1 MNICILFFT
10 SPECSHWSSTCA
22 HSSYHGLLE
31 TFGWRCEIYNQFKSC
46 ISVNFIAPFYSMEMV
61 QGIFNFLEN
70 SKLWI
75 NLFLKFQMDASA
87 GIEAEYHHKNNRVSL
102 TFPVSFSRRLVSQIM
117 FHSDDIQHMLG
128 TLYQS
133 CFYCALWLDINFL
146 ECYEKCRDADYDS
159 NKTDMSVKRIEKLLT
174 NSMSWVLSVVQSSN
188 KGRKVQLVT
197 NLYNIFL
204 SLSLTKS
211 FSRLSN

>member
-10 SPECSHWSSTCA
+10 CPECSHWSSTCA

-46 ISVNFIAPFYSMEMV
+46 ISVKFHWT
-61 QGIFNFLEN
+61 FLSGN
-70 SKLWI
+70 ILFSWKLKVVGI

-133 CFYCALWLDINFL
+133 CFFCALWLDRNFL

-174 NSMSWVLSVVQSSN
+174 NSMSWVLSVIQSSN

-197 NLYNIFL
+197 NLYNFF
-204 SLSLTKS
+204 KV
-211 FSRLSN
+211 FP

>member
-46 ISVNFIAPFYSMEMV
+46 ISVKFHWT
-61 QGIFNFLEN
+61 FLFHGN
-70 SKLWI
+70 GSGNILFSWKFKVVGI
-75 NLFLKFQMDASA
+75 NLFMKFQMDASA

-133 CFYCALWLDINFL
+133 CFYCALWLDRNFL

-159 NKTDMSVKRIEKLLT
+159 NKTDMSVRRIEKLLT
-174 NSMSWVLSVVQSSN
+174 NSMSWVLSVIQSSN

-197 NLYNIFL
+197 NLYNF
-204 SLSLTKS
+204 
-211 FSRLSN
+211 F

>member
-1 MNICILFFT
+1 
-10 SPECSHWSSTCA
+10 
-22 HSSYHGLLE
+22 
-31 TFGWRCEIYNQFKSC
+31 
-46 ISVNFIAPFYSMEMV
+46 MEMV

-102 TFPVSFSRRLVSQIM
+102 TFPVSFSRRLISQIM

-133 CFYCALWLDINFL
+133 CFYCAL
-146 ECYEKCRDADYDS
+146 
-159 NKTDMSVKRIEKLLT
+159 
-174 NSMSWVLSVVQSSN
+174 
-188 KGRKVQLVT
+188 
-197 NLYNIFL
+197 
-204 SLSLTKS
+204 
-211 FSRLSN
+211 